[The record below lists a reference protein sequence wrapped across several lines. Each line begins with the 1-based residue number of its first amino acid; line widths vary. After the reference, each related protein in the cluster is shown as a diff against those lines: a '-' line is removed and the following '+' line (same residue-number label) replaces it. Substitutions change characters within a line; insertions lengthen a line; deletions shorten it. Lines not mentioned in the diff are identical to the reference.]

1 MKRRNFL
8 SETAAAATTLM
19 LTGGAAFAQRVPPV
33 EGKDFV
39 RLPKDQPTTSPGKV
53 EVLEFFSYACPHCN
67 AFEPDLE
74 AWEHRLPSDAVLKR
88 VPVPFLMNAP
98 LFQRTY
104 YTLDTMGLVDKMQ
117 AKIFAAVHVEH
128 ARMNSPE
135 DVAAVVARNGGD
147 GNAFLST
154 FRTPSVELAAN
165 RARKMTADYNID
177 SVPSL
182 VVQGRYV
189 TSPAQAGGQ
198 KQALWAVD
206 GLIARARKEQ

>member
-8 SETAAAATTLM
+8 SETAAAATLIF
-19 LTGGAAFAQRVPPV
+19 TGGAAFAQRVPPV

-39 RLPKDQPTTSPGKV
+39 RLKTDQPTTTPGKV
-53 EVLEFFSYACPHCN
+53 EVLEFFSYACPHCA
-67 AFEPDLE
+67 AFEPELE
-74 AWEHRLPSDAVLKR
+74 AWERHLPSDAVLKR
-88 VPVPFLMNAP
+88 VPVAFLMNAP

-117 AKIFAAVHVEH
+117 EKIFNAVHVEH

-135 DVAAVVARNGGD
+135 DVAAVVGKNGGD
-147 GNAFLST
+147 SAAFLST
-154 FRTPSVELAAN
+154 FRTPSVDLAAN
-165 RARKMTADYNID
+165 RARKMTSDYAVD

-182 VVQGRYV
+182 VVQGRYL
-189 TSPAQAGGQ
+189 TSPAQAGGT

>member
-8 SETAAAATTLM
+8 SETAAAATLM

-33 EGKDFV
+33 EGRDFT
-39 RLPKDQPTTSPGKV
+39 RLKSDQPTSTPGKV

-67 AFEPDLE
+67 AFEPELE
-74 AWEHRLPSDAVLKR
+74 AWEHRLPADVVLKR
-88 VPVPFLMNAP
+88 VPVSFLMNAP

-104 YTLDTMGLVDKMQ
+104 YTLDTLGLVDKMQ

-135 DVAAVVARNGGD
+135 DVAAIVAKNGGD
-147 GNAFLST
+147 SAAFLST
-154 FRTPSVELAAN
+154 FRSPSVDLAAN
-165 RARKMTADYNID
+165 RARKMTGDYAVD

-182 VVQGRYV
+182 VVQGKYL
-189 TSPAQAGGQ
+189 TSPAQAGGT
-198 KQALWAVD
+198 KQALWVVD
-206 GLIARARKEQ
+206 GLVARARKEQ